1 MTLVLPS
8 VIDIVDLVDEA
19 QERDQNVDVEADA
32 ERLLQAHP
40 EADKNKAEIAAML
53 RQQQERVGLS
63 TRGKG
68 HTPVVLGR
76 HRAWGRGV
84 RTWCS

>member
-1 MTLVLPS
+1 MEPLGLFSRKGKRWRSRMTLLLPL

-53 RQQQERVGLS
+53 RQQQKMVGLS
-63 TRGKG
+63 TRGKA
-68 HTPVVLGR
+68 TCR
-76 HRAWGRGV
+76 
-84 RTWCS
+84 